1 MQCNKGLIR
10 LYLDYGGPS
19 SYHVTHLYIFYILP
33 EYVRETER
41 ERERGGER
49 ERGTPRELISRIL
62 QIIGLII
69 MSAYM
74 HDTIGVRVNKNCIMN
89 NNQQYESDFID

>member
-49 ERGTPRELISRIL
+49 EGDTEGINFENFTDYWADNYERIY
-62 QIIGLII
+62 
-69 MSAYM
+69 A
-74 HDTIGVRVNKNCIMN
+74 
-89 NNQQYESDFID
+89 